1 MVDQSLGAYNIADLR
16 EIARRKMPRGL
27 FEYLDRGA
35 EDEVTLRNNR
45 TVFEHMRFKS
55 RSLVDVSKRSQA
67 ITLFGEPSKMPVMIG
82 PTGFAGLCA
91 YQGEVMLAR
100 AAAAAGVPYVM
111 SASALT
117 AMEQVMEQGGG
128 TLWFQCIMWP
138 DRKLCYALVERARV
152 AGFRALV
159 ITTDTLV
166 AGNREHNRRN
176 GITQPFALTRR
187 NTIDL
192 LGHPRWMAG
201 VFLPYLIRQ
210 GGMPRHVNY
219 PDEMEVRITKA
230 GSVSGRAKT
239 RTEAMSWDDLRA
251 MRKVWP
257 HTLIVKGILDVRDAL
272 LAADCGAEGI
282 IISNHGG
289 RQLDCA
295 VSPIEVL
302 PEIVDAVGNR
312 LTVLIDGGFQRGS
325 DVVKA
330 LALGAKMVLLGRAP
344 LYGLAGAGEAGVAR
358 ALAIFR
364 EEIHR
369 VMAFLGCNSVE
380 ELNSEFLLRQ

>member
-1 MVDQSLGAYNIADLR
+1 
-16 EIARRKMPRGL
+16 
-27 FEYLDRGA
+27 
-35 EDEVTLRNNR
+35 
-45 TVFEHMRFKS
+45 
-55 RSLVDVSKRSQA
+55 
-67 ITLFGEPSKMPVMIG
+67 
-82 PTGFAGLCA
+82 
-91 YQGEVMLAR
+91 
-100 AAAAAGVPYVM
+100 
-111 SASALT
+111 
-117 AMEQVMEQGGG
+117 
-128 TLWFQCIMWP
+128 
-138 DRKLCYALVERARV
+138 
-152 AGFRALV
+152 
-159 ITTDTLV
+159 
-166 AGNREHNRRN
+166 
-176 GITQPFALTRR
+176 
-187 NTIDL
+187 
-192 LGHPRWMAG
+192 
-201 VFLPYLIRQ
+201 
-210 GGMPRHVNY
+210 
-219 PDEMEVRITKA
+219 
-230 GSVSGRAKT
+230 
-239 RTEAMSWDDLRA
+239 MSWDDLRA